1 MSAVGN
7 EALSVTVS
15 VRLESSTASDCSEWM
30 TELAPGAVV
39 ELEVEVEVAAGV
51 GFELDLAWRSR
62 KGTLD

>member
-30 TELAPGAVV
+30 TELAPGAVA
-39 ELEVEVEVAAGV
+39 ELEVEVAAGV
-51 GFELDLAWRSR
+51 GFELDLAGRSR